1 VGVKSEIALGWDEMK
16 VTMKIDDM
24 KRVLILGAG
33 TMGQQIG
40 LQCAMYGYDV
50 VYHDLSQEILDK
62 AMKRVAKLGSW
73 YVSKGRLTK
82 ESLEHT
88 LAKISATPDPAKAA
102 QDVDLISESVP
113 EDPELKGEVF
123 GRFHKLCPERT
134 IFTTNTSMLVPSMFA
149 EATGRPEK
157 LVALH
162 FHDLR
167 ANNVADLMPHPG
179 TDPEVTELVHDF
191 AVSIGQIVIVLHREH
206 SGYVF
211 NSMLSSLISSA
222 LTLASQDVATVEDI
236 DRSWMGVMHT
246 SMGPFGIM
254 DQIGLS
260 TVWAITDYWAKK
272 TGDAQ
277 AQANADF
284 LKQYVD
290 KGHLGFKTNR
300 GFYSYPS
307 PVYTDRKFLSG
318 KKEGFENDNAL
329 SG

>member
-1 VGVKSEIALGWDEMK
+1 MR
-16 VTMKIDDM
+16 IDDV

-40 LQCAMYGYDV
+40 LECAMHGYDV
-50 VYHDLSQEILDK
+50 VYYDLSQEILDK
-62 AMKRVAKLGSW
+62 ALRRISKLGSW
-73 YVSKGRLTK
+73 FVSSGRLTEEEIK
-82 ESLEHT
+82 HALGR
-88 LAKISATPDPAKAA
+88 ISATPEAAKAA

-113 EDPELKGEVF
+113 EDPELKGKVF
-123 GRFHKLCPERT
+123 AQFDKLCPERT
-134 IFTTNTSMLVPSMFA
+134 IFTTNTSTLVPSMFA
-149 EATGRPEK
+149 KATGRPEK

-162 FHDLR
+162 FHDTR
-167 ANNVADLMPHPG
+167 STNVVDLMPHPD
-179 TDPEVTELVHDF
+179 TAPQVIQLVHDF
-191 AVSIGQIVIVLHREH
+191 AVSIGQVVIVLQREN

-211 NSMLSSLISSA
+211 NTMLSSLFTSA
-222 LTLASQDVATVEDI
+222 LTLASRNIATIEDI

-246 SMGPFGIM
+246 FMGPFGIM

-260 TVWAITDYWAKK
+260 TVWTITDYWAKK

-300 GFYSYPS
+300 GFYSYPN
-307 PVYTDRKFLSG
+307 PAYADMNFLSDG
-318 KKEGFENDNAL
+318 GTGNKG
-329 SG
+329 

>member
-1 VGVKSEIALGWDEMK
+1 
-16 VTMKIDDM
+16 MKIEDI

-50 VYHDLSQEILDK
+50 VFYDLSQEILDK
-62 AMKRVAKLGSW
+62 ALRRIAKLGSW
-73 YVSKGRLTK
+73 YVSSGRLT
-82 ESLEHT
+82 EENLRHT
-88 LAKISATPDPAKAA
+88 LSRISATPDPEKAA

-113 EDPELKGEVF
+113 EDPELKGKVF
-123 GRFHKLCPERT
+123 ARFHKLCPERT

-157 LVALH
+157 LVAFH

-167 ANNVADLMPHPG
+167 ANNIADVMPHPG
-179 TDPEVTELVHDF
+179 TAPEVTKLVHDF
-191 AVSIGQIVIVLHREH
+191 AVSIGQIVILLHREN

-211 NSMLSSLISSA
+211 NTMLSSLFTSA
-222 LTLASQDVATVEDI
+222 LTLASRNVAAIEDI

-254 DQIGLS
+254 DQVGIS
-260 TVWAITDYWAKK
+260 TVWIITDYWAKK

-284 LKQYVD
+284 LKQYVE
-290 KGHLGFKTNR
+290 KGHLGFKTNQ
-300 GFYSYPS
+300 GFYSYPN
-307 PVYTDRKFLSG
+307 PAYTQQDFLSG
-318 KKEGFENDNAL
+318 AEKEKK
-329 SG
+329 

>member
-1 VGVKSEIALGWDEMK
+1 
-16 VTMKIDDM
+16 MKIEDI

-50 VYHDLSQEILDK
+50 VYHDVTQEILDK
-62 AMKRVAKLGSW
+62 ALKRIAKLGSW
-73 YVSKGRLTK
+73 YVSNDRLT
-82 ESLEHT
+82 EERLRHV
-88 LAKISATPDPAKAA
+88 LARISATSDPAKAA
-102 QDVDLISESVP
+102 RDVDFISESIP
-113 EDPELKGEVF
+113 EDPELKGRVF
-123 GRFHKLCPERT
+123 AQFNKLCPERT

-157 LVALH
+157 LVAFH

-167 ANNVADLMPHPG
+167 ANNIADVMPHPG
-179 TDPEVTELVHDF
+179 TAPEVTQLVHDF
-191 AVSIGQIVIVLHREH
+191 AVSIGQVVIMLQRENN
-206 SGYVF
+206 GYVF
-211 NSMLSSLISSA
+211 NTMLSSLFASA
-222 LTLASQDVATVEDI
+222 LTLASRNVASIEDI

-260 TVWAITDYWAKK
+260 TVWTITNYWAKK

-284 LKQYVD
+284 LKQYVE
-290 KGHLGFKTNR
+290 KGHLGFKTDQ
-300 GFYSYPS
+300 GFYSYPN
-307 PVYTDRKFLSG
+307 PAYTDEKFLSG
-318 KKEGFENDNAL
+318 
-329 SG
+329 